1 MQSDLAAGSCPNF
14 LVFYHFLTIK
24 TLHKVSFVHTGLV
37 RLLLDWIVQ
46 ILLTEIIIRPRAKG
60 LKNMLKVKPAWDLRP
75 LPGLGRL
82 EIPLHDP
89 PNIFALLRPGTVLLH
104 IQTLMPHKFPLGIRR
119 FLIDKTFIMAPGLLA
134 PRKTYY
140 HELTPKKLQF
150 PYETFVMISNP

>member
-1 MQSDLAAGSCPNF
+1 VQGDLAAGSRADF

-24 TLHKVSFVHTGLV
+24 TLHKVSFVYTGLV

-46 ILLTEIIIRPRAKG
+46 ILLAEIVIRPRAKG

-89 PNIFALLRPGTVLLH
+89 PKIFALLRPGTVLLH
-104 IQTLMPHKFPLGIRR
+104 IQTLIPHKLPLGIRR
-119 FLIDKTFIMAPGLLA
+119 FLIDKTFILAPSLLA
-134 PRKTYY
+134 PRKT
-140 HELTPKKLQF
+140 H
-150 PYETFVMISNP
+150 